1 MDDVTRGATAGR
13 SRIPAHGKVCD
24 IPDKAC

>member
-1 MDDVTRGATAGR
+1 MDDVTRGATAGGT
-13 SRIPAHGKVCD
+13 RIPALGQVCD